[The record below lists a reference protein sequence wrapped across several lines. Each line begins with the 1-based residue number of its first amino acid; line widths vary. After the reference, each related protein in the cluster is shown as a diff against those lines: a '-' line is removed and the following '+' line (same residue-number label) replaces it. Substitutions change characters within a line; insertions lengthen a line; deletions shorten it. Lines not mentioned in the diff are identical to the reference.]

1 MLVSPG
7 LRLWKPPPLYTE
19 QLHPKKRE
27 AGNFRVWLKRIQEYE
42 WLPLTTLRIHLLG
55 LGVPPSLQ
63 QCYKSMGIF
72 CTVFWALG
80 RERRELL
87 CRDKGPPLCCAVS
100 GKLYHPFV
108 SWGLKNRIMAISGD
122 SQLALVVKNLPANA
136 GDAGDP
142 DLIPGWGR
150 FPWRRAWQPTP
161 VFLPGEPHGQRSLV
175 GYSPWGCR

>member
-1 MLVSPG
+1 MRILWDRKNKTLPSRLFFSVGRCDFKTMTFTSCLHQMLKLAFGVFVLVPPG

-42 WLPLTTLRIHLLG
+42 WFPLTTLRIHLLG

-108 SWGLKNRIMAISGD
+108 SRG
-122 SQLALVVKNLPANA
+122 
-136 GDAGDP
+136 
-142 DLIPGWGR
+142 
-150 FPWRRAWQPTP
+150 
-161 VFLPGEPHGQRSLV
+161 
-175 GYSPWGCR
+175 